1 MPLNMRDPGTG
12 DSTSR
17 PAHSYPI
24 ARYFAFT
31 VLLALI
37 GLFVL
42 HHLVFNVS
50 ASGGVK

>member
-1 MPLNMRDPGTG
+1 MLNMRDPSG
-12 DSTSR
+12 DSSVA

-24 ARYFAFT
+24 ARSF
-31 VLLALI
+31 ALI
-37 GLFVL
+37 VLAALAGLFVL